1 MTTLEEV
8 LDKAMKILKR
18 ELTDEEFLLYLQ
30 AITPKIG
37 DSVREIE
44 EKTKDLTFEDVLK
57 MARDAEKRYL
67 KDRSSR

>member
-1 MTTLEEV
+1 MTTVEEV
-8 LDKAMKILKR
+8 FDKAMKILKR

-67 KDRSSR
+67 KD